1 MVDII
6 NISDNEINIADI
18 LCNRIKLY
26 IYAEIIDYIEE
37 DPYINYIYFLN
48 FYLTIKKDE
57 KDELIIL
64 HKDYDYIAFLYTMFN
79 HGVFE
84 LYEPNLIFG
93 EENNEIKEKYEDLI
107 KKFTLTSNDIINTHK
122 KITDKNAIN
131 IILKNLRLIL
141 KSIFLTNYIDIN
153 NTYAMTCL
161 NIYLYETYNNKKSR
175 FYAMVIL
182 IARLLLQTNTFYL
195 NNYTTYLRMSY
206 NDIIPKFTFDDL
218 KIKDI
223 INNQELNKKL
233 NKCFLTLFN
242 DFNNVKINSEIL
254 KESLKTII
262 SSIYDID
269 INKCNTKIDN
279 ISITL
284 QENIILNN
292 YISVLIIIFK
302 DIKNYSKSLNKL
314 EKYIKIILF
323 IFFVLLYKLPLF
335 EKNFEDKTFT
345 NNYLKFFQL
354 PTNEN
359 KDKIKSNI
367 IELYD
372 KIYLMKDEKSINIIE
387 IIEIIFPDVVKT
399 EKNGGGYIEADNNTN
414 IKIFNYIIKK
424 IDIDTFNKFSNI
436 FKKYNDKIKCN
447 QEKIS
452 YKENTNNIDFINL
465 LLGGG
470 NNELIIGGNINDIK
484 DTLQLNYS
492 NPIYLL
498 NYIPMNNCKRHEL
511 LNYIKKNYNK

>member
-254 KESLKTII
+254 KESL
-262 SSIYDID
+262 
-269 INKCNTKIDN
+269 
-279 ISITL
+279 
-284 QENIILNN
+284 
-292 YISVLIIIFK
+292 
-302 DIKNYSKSLNKL
+302 
-314 EKYIKIILF
+314 
-323 IFFVLLYKLPLF
+323 
-335 EKNFEDKTFT
+335 
-345 NNYLKFFQL
+345 
-354 PTNEN
+354 
-359 KDKIKSNI
+359 
-367 IELYD
+367 
-372 KIYLMKDEKSINIIE
+372 
-387 IIEIIFPDVVKT
+387 
-399 EKNGGGYIEADNNTN
+399 
-414 IKIFNYIIKK
+414 
-424 IDIDTFNKFSNI
+424 
-436 FKKYNDKIKCN
+436 
-447 QEKIS
+447 IS
-452 YKENTNNIDFINL
+452 YGL
-465 LLGGG
+465 L
-470 NNELIIGGNINDIK
+470 ERTSPFK
-484 DTLQLNYS
+484 
-492 NPIYLL
+492 
-498 NYIPMNNCKRHEL
+498 
-511 LNYIKKNYNK
+511 